1 MSLERGGKADKD
13 GNRYEYE
20 WILYNVLEVINND
33 IQSFIWEP
41 IGIDADGVDVIVK
54 TNHNDYQQCKASN
67 GDKDYWRL
75 SDLMSHKI
83 LDRWKSRLSENEDNE
98 VSLVSP
104 ISFRGLTDL
113 ILRARNSNNFGRDF
127 YTYQIEG
134 AGQNTK
140 KIFKDIFEIFIGELT
155 KANDEGFNR
164 ILSFLKRMN
173 IRTYSYE
180 ALHNLNMVRIENLFL
195 KNREEVYSCLFK
207 AILEQGNYSHEID
220 SNIIKTWLEL
230 NNLQLRN
237 LITDGQTIGKVMAMN
252 DRFKDKF
259 LFWDRGFILRTCYH
273 NLYEKLDDTITTII
287 HGDAGVGK
295 SCAIYGLIQVFE
307 QNNRP
312 YLAIGVDNCV
322 PEKSIDTWSKEKLD
336 LPINIVNVINQ
347 LFKNDS
353 PVIILDQFDT
363 MRWRAINYGEA
374 FSICKAIIKQVE
386 DINKERKTYPIRVVI
401 VTRTYDLEHNEF
413 MKTINSL
420 ENVSTYEVPKLSNE
434 ELLTI
439 IGADFYNLNNRT
451 KLLLSRFINLY
462 IWQQI
467 KSNKEINKCNF
478 QSQSHL
484 INIWFNQVKQNIQD
498 RIKCSDKEIESCNQV
513 FIEFCKSNNTLRV
526 PALIMTPYE
535 TIMGGLQSEGLV
547 TLEKNNYT
555 YTHQSIFDYFIA
567 RDMLVKLLNGDSI
580 ETVVGPI
587 DKQTPWRR
595 YQVQMMFEQLH
606 DISSEKFLECGK
618 ILLESKAIRFYI
630 KHVLFEIIGQ
640 LENIDKNIE
649 DYIVVNFF
657 DPVWGSY
664 LEEAIRG
671 NLFLVELLINRGILD
686 SLVFEQREIS
696 KGLLLLQSVICNES
710 EVCTKLAYKIYNEL
724 PDIRAN
730 MQTIFYKDWNKDCE
744 SFFDLRIDYYKD
756 FGDSISINTD
766 FEAVLKGN
774 NSNFS
779 RLIELIK
786 IGVIHNLNVDF
797 HYREYLELQIL
808 ISFEQLEDLIKI
820 IPQTLNRY
828 VDREWIATPHNMSYK
843 RLLVELIKSS
853 LVDFCCNKE
862 MLAWRLVNRLIG
874 QDNFVYNEIILFAY
888 MYLSNVYSNK
898 IFEYFCLDL
907 NNNIFEYSS
916 TKESCLDM
924 FKSVVIKHSPY
935 VNTQILNHFLLQVVK
950 YRDKCHIK
958 YQHELRLKN
967 IKKSNFNPYN
977 SYWGGFQCI
986 VFNSIDSQL
995 LEDEYKAV
1003 KAMLNRKYPK
1013 GISLYNKTRMT
1024 SGFVNSSISFDKLS
1038 EKAWIKLLCDKLIDD
1053 KQCNR
1058 ISKQGLLIEN
1068 STSTIINA
1076 VAKQIEDHT
1085 RQFLMLMISCGSYI
1099 NSKYIEAAVIKLADE
1114 QILSKISDVALI
1126 EFIKYIL
1133 SIDID
1138 MRVYVP
1144 YIFDIIA
1151 KRPKLYVDNEV
1162 RSFINN
1168 FFNEE
1173 IINEIFNSNTDL
1185 INTSDGFLMLELNS
1199 IKGRFVNLLCTL
1211 INDGYLEIEK
1221 VRKDV
1226 LKILSINLEFDLYL
1240 YVKLLMVEYGFNKS
1254 IGIVIVDFLLKHYNV
1269 INLEHGLSLWWDLYN
1284 CGFKS
1289 EIREVVSKCYQSSDS
1304 NLIQLSSYFMVKL
1317 HMCGDNFINAFMND
1331 NAMLM
1336 MCNRLNYM
1344 IDMVNIYFADETYR
1358 EKSKQW
1364 YIDMLN
1370 QKLDISRGIAILF
1383 NEKLIDLQC
1392 DKSFIKYIFSNKVN
1406 RLLLGSFIRFLREK
1420 NISFLEVSDIVKD
1433 IISYA
1438 VEHIKE
1444 QENIYMCDL
1453 IDELL
1458 VDMYEASYKSKNEDI
1473 QCICLDLWDIMYKNH
1488 LGNMRV
1494 ITDKAIR

>member
-1 MSLERGGKADKD
+1 M
-13 GNRYEYE
+13 
-20 WILYNVLEVINND
+20 
-33 IQSFIWEP
+33 
-41 IGIDADGVDVIVK
+41 
-54 TNHNDYQQCKASN
+54 
-67 GDKDYWRL
+67 
-75 SDLMSHKI
+75 
-83 LDRWKSRLSENEDNE
+83 
-98 VSLVSP
+98 
-104 ISFRGLTDL
+104 
-113 ILRARNSNNFGRDF
+113 
-127 YTYQIEG
+127 
-134 AGQNTK
+134 
-140 KIFKDIFEIFIGELT
+140 
-155 KANDEGFNR
+155 
-164 ILSFLKRMN
+164 
-173 IRTYSYE
+173 
-180 ALHNLNMVRIENLFL
+180 
-195 KNREEVYSCLFK
+195 
-207 AILEQGNYSHEID
+207 
-220 SNIIKTWLEL
+220 
-230 NNLQLRN
+230 
-237 LITDGQTIGKVMAMN
+237 
-252 DRFKDKF
+252 
-259 LFWDRGFILRTCYH
+259 
-273 NLYEKLDDTITTII
+273 
-287 HGDAGVGK
+287 
-295 SCAIYGLIQVFE
+295 
-307 QNNRP
+307 
-312 YLAIGVDNCV
+312 
-322 PEKSIDTWSKEKLD
+322 
-336 LPINIVNVINQ
+336 
-347 LFKNDS
+347 
-353 PVIILDQFDT
+353 
-363 MRWRAINYGEA
+363 
-374 FSICKAIIKQVE
+374 
-386 DINKERKTYPIRVVI
+386 
-401 VTRTYDLEHNEF
+401 
-413 MKTINSL
+413 
-420 ENVSTYEVPKLSNE
+420 
-434 ELLTI
+434 
-439 IGADFYNLNNRT
+439 
-451 KLLLSRFINLY
+451 
-462 IWQQI
+462 
-467 KSNKEINKCNF
+467 
-478 QSQSHL
+478 
-484 INIWFNQVKQNIQD
+484 
-498 RIKCSDKEIESCNQV
+498 
-513 FIEFCKSNNTLRV
+513 
-526 PALIMTPYE
+526 
-535 TIMGGLQSEGLV
+535 
-547 TLEKNNYT
+547 
-555 YTHQSIFDYFIA
+555 
-567 RDMLVKLLNGDSI
+567 
-580 ETVVGPI
+580 
-587 DKQTPWRR
+587 
-595 YQVQMMFEQLH
+595 
-606 DISSEKFLECGK
+606 
-618 ILLESKAIRFYI
+618 
-630 KHVLFEIIGQ
+630 
-640 LENIDKNIE
+640 
-649 DYIVVNFF
+649 
-657 DPVWGSY
+657 
-664 LEEAIRG
+664 
-671 NLFLVELLINRGILD
+671 INRGILD

-756 FGDSISINTD
+756 FGDSISIYTD

-1185 INTSDGFLMLELNS
+1185 INTSDGFLM
-1199 IKGRFVNLLCTL
+1199 
-1211 INDGYLEIEK
+1211 
-1221 VRKDV
+1221 
-1226 LKILSINLEFDLYL
+1226 
-1240 YVKLLMVEYGFNKS
+1240 
-1254 IGIVIVDFLLKHYNV
+1254 
-1269 INLEHGLSLWWDLYN
+1269 
-1284 CGFKS
+1284 
-1289 EIREVVSKCYQSSDS
+1289 
-1304 NLIQLSSYFMVKL
+1304 
-1317 HMCGDNFINAFMND
+1317 
-1331 NAMLM
+1331 
-1336 MCNRLNYM
+1336 
-1344 IDMVNIYFADETYR
+1344 
-1358 EKSKQW
+1358 
-1364 YIDMLN
+1364 
-1370 QKLDISRGIAILF
+1370 
-1383 NEKLIDLQC
+1383 
-1392 DKSFIKYIFSNKVN
+1392 
-1406 RLLLGSFIRFLREK
+1406 
-1420 NISFLEVSDIVKD
+1420 
-1433 IISYA
+1433 
-1438 VEHIKE
+1438 
-1444 QENIYMCDL
+1444 
-1453 IDELL
+1453 
-1458 VDMYEASYKSKNEDI
+1458 
-1473 QCICLDLWDIMYKNH
+1473 
-1488 LGNMRV
+1488 
-1494 ITDKAIR
+1494 